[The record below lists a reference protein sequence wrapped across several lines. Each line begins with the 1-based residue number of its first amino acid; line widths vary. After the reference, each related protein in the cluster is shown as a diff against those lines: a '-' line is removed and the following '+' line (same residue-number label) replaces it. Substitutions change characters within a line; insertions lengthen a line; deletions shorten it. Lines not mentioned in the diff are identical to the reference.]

1 MRVRFAQAISY
12 LLLGKI
18 SMGTSCHGVALHAW
32 CHHHARL
39 LRAGA
44 IISVC
49 FTALNLSSVLSGVAR
64 LPSFVRWVPKVNP
77 VSYTTLNYMRALVYD
92 GDFTVSE
99 THRRSTNY
107 TEPFISGAD
116 IMALRN
122 LDADRSSYV
131 LGVGAS
137 FAALLAWQL
146 MFRGVAWCA
155 VRRRA
160 HQLQV
165 MPTPGKVP
173 LAELPTGVL
182 PASHARLVKATAL
195 WPTASGRLSG
205 CATSVNDGGRG
216 GQRGVP
222 SLHAVNADP
231 SSRRWQRPMSSDLP
245 TMLEGAM
252 EEGSPSSA
260 GCRDAKA
267 SQPSE
272 GGNVGSRPQH
282 TSKAALAGVQGRRG
296 VVSASAISLHQLSGS
311 TTNASSPAVAAD
323 KPLDRQWDPSRG
335 QYGSSLGASMPA
347 SLTAAVHA
355 AAGAGAHR
363 TGGGLVI
370 GAGATPRAASKLTPS
385 SLAKPPTGIGA
396 KYRMPSPARA
406 GGAPSPAASAVSSAD
421 SSFDIG
427 PSISQ
432 QTPAHSSNG
441 EGIETVTLVR
451 KVPAQGPG
459 RHIRTPDSAWIASR
473 GAGSGVD
480 ATASVGTEYSAVQ
493 PHLQREWVGSSK

>member
-252 EEGSPSSA
+252 EEGSPSA
-260 GCRDAKA
+260 GCRDANA

-272 GGNVGSRPQH
+272 SGNVGSQPPH

-296 VVSASAISLHQLSGS
+296 VLSASAISLHQLSGS
-311 TTNASSPAVAAD
+311 TTNASSPAVAAE
-323 KPLDRQWDPSRG
+323 KPPDRQWDPSRG
-335 QYGSSLGASMPA
+335 QYGSSLGASMA
-347 SLTAAVHA
+347 TSLTAAVHA
-355 AAGAGAHR
+355 VAGAGVHR
-363 TGGGLVI
+363 MGSGLVI
-370 GAGATPRAASKLTPS
+370 GAGASPHPAAKLTPP

-396 KYRMPSPARA
+396 KYRLPSPARA
-406 GGAPSPAASAVSSAD
+406 GGAPSPGASAVSSAN

-441 EGIETVTLVR
+441 EGIETVTLEG
-451 KVPAQGPG
+451 KVPAQGLG
-459 RHIRTPDSAWIASR
+459 RHIRTPDSAWIASH
-473 GAGSGVD
+473 GAGSGD
-480 ATASVGTEYSAVQ
+480 GATVSVGTEYSAVQ
-493 PHLQREWVGSSK
+493 PHLQREWLGSSK